1 MCMKETQHLIFRT
14 SGSRCDSDEGNNVA
28 KAHHER
34 TGKLHQSSLVTN
46 TIAVSISEKRKPVIL
61 LEETETST
69 TRAIRGIM
77 MVRVNQRLRMNVGY
91 LNSMAK
97 PP

>member
-1 MCMKETQHLIFRT
+1 MKELQHSIVRA
-14 SGSRCDSDEGNNVA
+14 SGSRCDSNEGNNVA
-28 KAHHER
+28 KAYNER

-46 TIAVSISEKRKPVIL
+46 TIAVSISEKMKPAIL

-69 TRAIRGIM
+69 TGAIRGIM
-77 MVRVNQRLRMNVGY
+77 MLRVRRRLRMNVGDP
-91 LNSMAK
+91 NSMGR